1 MTVTEQ
7 MAGKVAAPAAG
18 TVRIVLDPTGE
29 LAPTHREL
37 TERPGDLSGR
47 TVGLLDI
54 SKPRGNVFLDHL
66 ESLLVARGLT
76 VKRYRKPT
84 FTKPAPDEL
93 RGQIAQECQLV
104 IEALA
109 D

>member
-1 MTVTEQ
+1 MKQV
-7 MAGKVAAPAAG
+7 
-18 TVRIVLDPTGE
+18 ILDPTDERVPIRRTLAARNGE
-29 LAPTHREL
+29 IRGNVA
-37 TERPGDLSGR
+37 
-47 TVGLLDI
+47 LLDI
-54 SKPRGNVFLDHL
+54 AKPRGSVLMDRLADHL
-66 ESLLVARGLT
+66 MDRLPDVE

-93 RGQIAQECQLV
+93 RRRIAEESDFV